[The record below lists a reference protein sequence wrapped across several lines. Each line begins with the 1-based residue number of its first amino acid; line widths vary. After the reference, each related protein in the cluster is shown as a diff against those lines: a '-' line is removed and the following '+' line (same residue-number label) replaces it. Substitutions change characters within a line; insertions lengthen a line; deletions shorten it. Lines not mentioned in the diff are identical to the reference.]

1 MLRCP
6 VTDLT
11 REDRRTSYS
20 LVALGV
26 EEHRAQVAKTWS
38 KIIRITPRTMDTVY
52 TRWSPLHACPELH
65 MVFVEAQLYTDGST
79 ITEGM
84 IGDFLR
90 GKETTRST
98 GAIVGTDDGG
108 TYNATRLN
116 FVSSKLTFL
125 TKLTTLMFARHR
137 SHSDIASD
145 CQRAIKTLQRAKSGR
160 RPKEIQGHITANYVK
175 QSLQERTKAFWVHSH
190 PELDNNK
197 NGRWSPHDFGIWL
210 ADGIAGKEMAECIYK
225 GKTISSLTVIDG
237 DRLLKDIVSR
247 DPIKSV
253 VQRRCFDKYCAARD
267 GYRAKAFK
275 PQVD

>member
-1 MLRCP
+1 MRPTYFEASQSMLYSSPRAVYLSYIYIYRRC
-6 VTDLT
+6 TSILT
-11 REDRRTSYS
+11 
-20 LVALGV
+20 
-26 EEHRAQVAKTWS
+26 
-38 KIIRITPRTMDTVY
+38 
-52 TRWSPLHACPELH
+52 
-65 MVFVEAQLYTDGST
+65 
-79 ITEGM
+79 
-84 IGDFLR
+84 
-90 GKETTRST
+90 ETTRST

-116 FVSSKLTFL
+116 FESSKRTFL

-175 QSLQERTKAFWVHSH
+175 QSLRERTEAFWVHSH

-210 ADGIAGKEMAECIYK
+210 PDGVAGKEMTEGIYK

-237 DRLLKDIVSR
+237 DRLLKDLVSR
-247 DPIKSV
+247 DPNRMHITTLGGEGVLLDPIKSV

-275 PQVD
+275 PPRCTD